1 MGKHSGRHAF
11 KDKLISLG
19 YADLTDDVIEN
30 AFGKFKILADKKKHI
45 YDEDIIA
52 LVDDSLVLDNKAN
65 TIVLKSLKVFAGTG
79 EPQKADMTLD
89 VNGQIKS
96 ATETGDGPVDA
107 IFKCIK
113 NLYPHD
119 VNLQLYQVHAVTEG
133 TDAQATVSVRI
144 EENGKTTV
152 GQAADTDTLVASAN
166 AYIAALNKMILK
178 REKTAPAMEQEKEK
192 MRGIQMGLFDKV
204 KKIWSQDMAIDLGT
218 ANTLVVVKG
227 QGVVLNEPSV
237 VAIVEQAGKKQVLA
251 VGDEAKTMLG
261 RTPGNIEAIRPLR
274 DGVIADFI
282 VTEEMIKHFIKK
294 VHKGRSFANP
304 RILICVPTGSTP
316 VERKAI
322 QDSALAAGARRVQ
335 LIEEPIAAAIGANLP
350 ISEATGSMVVDI
362 GGGTSEIAVMSLG
375 GLVYSKSLRVAGDA
389 MDGAMANYMR
399 KEYNL
404 MIGDSTAEK
413 IKKEIGTAIPTN
425 DNTYPVK
432 GRDLR
437 SGTPKEVNITEEDT
451 AEALNDILREMVNG
465 IKDALEATPPEL
477 SADLVDMGLTLTGG
491 GALLKNIDKRFS
503 KETGLPVHIAED
515 PLSCVAVGTGKA
527 LDQEQTFSTMMT
539 EY

>member
-1 MGKHSGRHAF
+1 VKWL
-11 KDKLISLG
+11 KKI
-19 YADLTDDVIEN
+19 TD
-30 AFGKFKILADKKKHI
+30 
-45 YDEDIIA
+45 
-52 LVDDSLVLDNKAN
+52 
-65 TIVLKSLKVFAGTG
+65 
-79 EPQKADMTLD
+79 
-89 VNGQIKS
+89 
-96 ATETGDGPVDA
+96 
-107 IFKCIK
+107 
-113 NLYPHD
+113 
-119 VNLQLYQVHAVTEG
+119 
-133 TDAQATVSVRI
+133 
-144 EENGKTTV
+144 
-152 GQAADTDTLVASAN
+152 
-166 AYIAALNKMILK
+166 
-178 REKTAPAMEQEKEK
+178 
-192 MRGIQMGLFDKV
+192 
-204 KKIWSQDMAIDLGT
+204 IWSQDMAIDLGT
-218 ANTLVVVKG
+218 ANTLVVLKE

-237 VAIVEQAGKKQVLA
+237 VAIIDNGGKKTVLA

-261 RTPGNIEAIRPLR
+261 RTPGNIQAIRPLR

-294 VHKGRSFANP
+294 VHKNRTFASP

-335 LIEEPIAAAIGANLP
+335 LIEEPIAAAIGAGLP

-362 GGGTSEIAVMSLG
+362 GGGTTEIAIMCLG
-375 GLVYSKSLRVAGDA
+375 GLVYSKSLRIAGDS
-389 MDGAMANYMR
+389 MDIALINYMR

-413 IKKEIGTAIPTN
+413 IKKEIGTAMVSN
-425 DNTYPVK
+425 NNTYPVK

-451 AEALNDILREMVNG
+451 AEALNDVLKEMVNG
-465 IKDALEATPPEL
+465 IKDALENTPPEL

-515 PLSCVAVGTGKA
+515 PIACVAIGTGKA
-527 LDQEQTFSTMMT
+527 LEQEETFSTMLS